1 MMSEIKNPEAE
12 SYELLQKYGE
22 SIQDYLKDWA
32 VGKNLPAITAEF
44 KESKDETQKIV
55 DQLQNVIINS
65 LKYDEKENAFS
76 FKVGRESF
84 FMGGE
89 AADMIKQG
97 YKSER

>member
-32 VGKNLPAITAEF
+32 VGKKIPNIDCSFRNP
-44 KESKDETQKIV
+44 KDEASKVV
-55 DQLQNVIINS
+55 DQLQNVILHS
-65 LKYDEKENAFS
+65 LEYDEKENVFGV
-76 FKVGRESF
+76 KVGEARF
-84 FMGGE
+84 FLKGD